1 MTQTVLV
8 TGGTGY
14 VAGWCIV
21 ELLRR
26 GYAVRATVRS
36 LAKGEG
42 VRAAVATQVEP
53 GDRLAF
59 VEADL
64 MADAGWD
71 AAMAGCAYV
80 LHVAS
85 PLGIASKN
93 PDDIIRPAREGA
105 LRVLGAA
112 VKAGVKR
119 VVLTSSTAACAS
131 VLDAADST
139 NDETVWTDPTH
150 KAMTP
155 YRVSKVLS
163 ERAAWEFMAE
173 HGGSTELTT
182 VLPSAIFGPVLS
194 ADTLGS
200 VMVVGRVLSG
210 KMPGAPRVGF
220 SVVDVRDLAV
230 AHVLAMVAPQAAGER
245 FIACGEFMWMAEI
258 GKALRAGLGARGA
271 KATVGVLPD
280 LAVRAAALTDP
291 NLRSL
296 TVTLGRRHAFN
307 SAKAQRVLDAAPGR
321 GDHRG
326 DGREPAGGGGG
337 LGRSDIAR
345 AGNRRG
351 A

>member
-1 MTQTVLV
+1 MAETVLV
-8 TGGTGY
+8 TGGSGF

-26 GYAVRATVRS
+26 GYDVRATVRDV
-36 LAKGEG
+36 AKGER
-42 VRAAVATQVEP
+42 VRAAAATQVDP
-53 GDRLAF
+53 GERLSFIA
-59 VEADL
+59 ADL
-64 MADAGWD
+64 MDDAGWD

-85 PLGIASKN
+85 PLGTTSN
-93 PDDIIRPAREGA
+93 DPDDLIKPAREGA
-105 LRVLGAA
+105 LRVLAAA

-131 VLDAADST
+131 VLDAADSH

-155 YRVSKVLS
+155 YRTSKVLA
-163 ERAAWEFMAE
+163 EKAAWAFMAE
-173 HGGSTELTT
+173 HGGATELTT

-210 KMPGAPRVGF
+210 KMPGCPRVGF

-230 AHVLAMVAPQAAGER
+230 AHVLAMVSPDAGGER
-245 FIACGEFMWMAEI
+245 FIACGEFMWMSDI

-271 KATVGVLPD
+271 KASVRNLPD
-280 LAVRAAALTDP
+280 VAVRMASLTDP
-291 NLRSL
+291 ALKSL

-307 SAKAQRVLDAAPGR
+307 SAKAQRVLGWWPRPAAETVVATG
-321 GDHRG
+321 
-326 DGREPAGGGGG
+326 ES
-337 LGRSDIAR
+337 LIAV
-345 AGNRRG
+345 G
-351 A
+351 AV